1 MLIALLSDIHD
12 NTDNLL
18 IALATAEQLGCKH
31 LLFAGDI
38 TSLYTL
44 RTLREEWPHGID
56 LVFGNNEWDHR
67 SHIRLA
73 EQMHDMCH
81 HGYTADI
88 SIDNRRIFL
97 THFPQ
102 DATKALLSRNYDAV
116 FYGHTHIAEQHLH
129 GNTLAANPGEVAGV
143 RRRPSFAVYDTS
155 AHSISY
161 HPI

>member
-18 IALATAEQLGCKH
+18 LALATAEKLECKH
-31 LLFAGDI
+31 LLFTGDI

-44 RTLREEWPHGID
+44 RTLREEWPYGID

-102 DATKALLSRNYDAV
+102 DATKAILSRNYDAV

-143 RRRPSFAVYDTS
+143 RRSPSFAVYDTT